1 MKAAIAGSTGFIG
14 QLLVQLIQA
23 DDKFEEVHVLAR
35 RTQELPQ
42 KFVQHIGHLSE
53 QELPQINVAFCAL
66 GTTMATAGSKE
77 AFQHVDHDLV
87 IEFAEKAKAAGA
99 EKFVLVSSVGADA
112 KSNNFYLKVKGQTEE
127 DLKQLGFQSII
138 ILRPS
143 MLLGQ
148 RSEFRFG
155 ELIGKGAMQ
164 VFNPLLL
171 GALKKYRGI
180 QGITVAKA
188 MLRIS
193 KEELPG
199 THMLEYT
206 ELEAFG

>member
-1 MKAAIAGSTGFIG
+1 MKAAIAGSTGFVG
-14 QLLVQLIQA
+14 QLLIELIQA

-35 RTQELPQ
+35 RAQELPQ
-42 KFVQHIGHLSE
+42 KFVQHIGQLAE

-66 GTTMATAGSKE
+66 GTTMAAAGSKE
-77 AFQHVDHDLV
+77 AFLYVDHDLV
-87 IEFAEKAKAAGA
+87 IEFGEKAKAAGA

-127 DLKQLGFQSII
+127 DLKKLGFHSLI

-148 RSEFRFG
+148 RTEFRFG
-155 ELIGKGAMQ
+155 ELVGKGAMW

-171 GALKKYRGI
+171 GGLKKYRGI
-180 QGITVAKA
+180 QGKTVAKA
-188 MLRIS
+188 MQRIS

-199 THMLEYT
+199 PHVLEYT